1 MYTRK
6 FMLSIFFF
14 FSKLYIIYFNTDML
28 EWYIMRTSEAAIITT
43 IMQKIVFV
51 KQNVKNMIKDKHHM
65 LKV

>member
-1 MYTRK
+1 
-6 FMLSIFFF
+6 
-14 FSKLYIIYFNTDML
+14 ML

-43 IMQKIVFV
+43 IMQKNVFV